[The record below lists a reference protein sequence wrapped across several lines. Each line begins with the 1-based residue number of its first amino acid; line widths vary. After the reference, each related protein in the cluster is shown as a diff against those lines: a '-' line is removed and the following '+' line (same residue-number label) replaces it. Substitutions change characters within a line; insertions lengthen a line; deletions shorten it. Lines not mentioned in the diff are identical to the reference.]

1 MIVPEV
7 WEVGPCGIEAL
18 PEFWSG
24 SLGHTTTHVPDHM
37 LGYSELIFMVGG
49 GAMHIANICLYL
61 DASSHGA
68 ILALL
73 TTNNLNILLLSI
85 GPSTKLL
92 HSLYSKISQYTEL
105 TNHTMRFNAFIF
117 GLLK

>member
-1 MIVPEV
+1 M
-7 WEVGPCGIEAL
+7 
-18 PEFWSG
+18 F
-24 SLGHTTTHVPDHM
+24 HFFT
-37 LGYSELIFMVGG
+37 
-49 GAMHIANICLYL
+49 
-61 DASSHGA
+61 
-68 ILALL
+68 
-73 TTNNLNILLLSI
+73 I

>member
-1 MIVPEV
+1 MGTQPMS
-7 WEVGPCGIEAL
+7 GFAL
-18 PEFWSG
+18 
-24 SLGHTTTHVPDHM
+24 M
-37 LGYSELIFMVGG
+37 LLPV
-49 GAMHIANICLYL
+49 
-61 DASSHGA
+61 
-68 ILALL
+68 ALL
-73 TTNNLNILLLSI
+73 TTTNLNILLLSI